1 MGYSGL
7 MAVALALLIAGTLN
21 AAAAEKDSSSTNKVA
36 SESLTLVQALNTNAV
51 GTFKVAPAW
60 TGQCAVV
67 FATGA
72 FKAPE
77 SPVFATNRY
86 RLNFDLVV
94 ILPKRALGYVGP
106 KAVAMHDTNGGYR
119 SLHTLREALPT
130 DAKLKAVT
138 TQADLERLLGVP
150 HGFPEAAGYGPQP
163 RNRLRWALATANGA
177 AVDTLQVNAEIEKSL
192 GSAGGRVESLE
203 ILRGTAQPEIKP
215 PKKS

>member
-7 MAVALALLIAGTLN
+7 VAAALLIAG
-21 AAAAEKDSSSTNKVA
+21 AWSGAAAEENSSSTNKA
-36 SESLTLVQALNTNAV
+36 SNALLTLTQALNTNVV
-51 GTFKVAPAW
+51 GTFNVSPAW

-86 RLNFDLVV
+86 KLNFDLVV
-94 ILPKRALGYVGP
+94 LTPKTAIGHVGP

-119 SLHTLREALPT
+119 ALHTFRESLPS
-130 DAKLKAVT
+130 DAKIKAAA
-138 TQADLERLLGVP
+138 TQADLERVLGLP
-150 HGFPEAAGYGPQP
+150 HGFPEATRYGQQAH
-163 RNRLRWALATANGA
+163 NRLKWSLVTVNKT
-177 AVDTLQVNAEIEKSL
+177 VLDTLQVTAAVEKPT
-192 GSAGGRVESLE
+192 GSREARVESLE